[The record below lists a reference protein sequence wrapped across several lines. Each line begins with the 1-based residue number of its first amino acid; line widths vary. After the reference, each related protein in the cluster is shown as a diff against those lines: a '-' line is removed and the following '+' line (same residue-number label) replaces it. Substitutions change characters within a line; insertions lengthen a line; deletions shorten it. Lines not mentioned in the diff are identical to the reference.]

1 MVLLRPDAWQSM
13 RSRMPPHVAAR
24 HAALRASRNPAI
36 TAMASSPA
44 SAAHGASARA
54 GWIGRGDGTGGF
66 KFSNEAARP
75 PRLPRRAS
83 CVTHPSTPQ
92 NPARGK
98 SELRREPTETAPG
111 ETSKPAAW
119 PKTSATA
126 TRPRASFGSNLPR
139 RHSAVGVHRVTRAT
153 ARGARRRGEALEEA
167 PSPSFSPS
175 RIGRRRRSSSRAKLT
190 SMART
195 AHSCMRRR

>member
-1 MVLLRPDAWQSM
+1 MMDALRPDAWQSI

-75 PRLPRRAS
+75 PRLPRRAT

-92 NPARGK
+92 NPARGV
-98 SELRREPTETAPG
+98 SELRWEPTAPG

-139 RHSAVGVHRVTRAT
+139 RHSALGVHRVTRAT
-153 ARGARRRGEALEEA
+153 ARGAWRGEALEEA
-167 PSPSFSPS
+167 PSPSPVSPS
-175 RIGRRRRSSSRAKLT
+175 RIGRRRRSEGSSGAHT
-190 SMART
+190 START